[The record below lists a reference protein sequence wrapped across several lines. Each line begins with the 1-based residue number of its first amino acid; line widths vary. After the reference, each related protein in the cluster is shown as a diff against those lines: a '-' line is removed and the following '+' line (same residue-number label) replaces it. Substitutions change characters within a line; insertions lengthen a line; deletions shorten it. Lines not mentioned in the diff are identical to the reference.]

1 MLKLRHDGLQGH
13 ITSRGRRSRS
23 GRNSRS
29 CRTNRLHTRPLWS
42 KLSLTLS
49 NKTSVNDTHS
59 GVVRRNRNG
68 DGKVAKDPCDSQR
81 KYELII
87 GRCILIDIE
96 DKSDE
101 VRGEVKREIL

>member
-13 ITSRGRRSRS
+13 VTSRGRRSKG

-29 CRTNRLHTRPLWS
+29 CRTNRLHTRPLQS

-49 NKTSVNDTHS
+49 NRTSAEDTYN

-68 DGKVAKDPCDSQR
+68 DGKVAKDPCDSRR
-81 KYELII
+81 KYEFITS
-87 GRCILIDIE
+87 RRILIVIE
-96 DKSDE
+96 DRSDE
-101 VRGEVKREIL
+101 VKGEVKREIL